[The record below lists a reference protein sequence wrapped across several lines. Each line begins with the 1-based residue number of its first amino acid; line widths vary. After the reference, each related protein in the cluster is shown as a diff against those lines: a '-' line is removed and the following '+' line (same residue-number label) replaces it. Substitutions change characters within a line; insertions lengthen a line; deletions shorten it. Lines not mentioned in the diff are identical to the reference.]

1 MTVFASDSTL
11 GEARGFDRVGAHDE
25 FRRVLRVLRSRDYRL
40 FWSGSFI
47 ANLGVW
53 MQQIALGWLVY

>member
-1 MTVFASDSTL
+1 
-11 GEARGFDRVGAHDE
+11 
-25 FRRVLRVLRSRDYRL
+25 VLRVLGSRDYRL

-53 MQQIALGWLVY
+53 MQ